1 MATRAGVGLQYAHAH
16 VIIRTVDQGAG
27 LSGLSGM
34 DEVAAALGRFG
45 DFLHG
50 VGRGLEVMAAGFTRL
65 DYLFIL
71 VLVLALALVLVWL
84 RQNRLAEV
92 LAHTQAAMPATADRE
107 DLERQVA
114 AFGELW
120 LAVDRLDRSGKEI
133 EVFARSLQAEVVE
146 SREALRRQDLLLQR
160 LHEAEQLRRRD
171 AALITP
177 EAQEN
182 RGVGAPSAEIG
193 SLRADLRSVVVETAR
208 LANENAAAQEKL
220 TQIDGRIAELDR
232 LAEGARSLI
241 RRLKMLTPKQAE
253 ISPELMARI
262 EGSASRDMVEDLR
275 RQLADLATEA
285 DRSRMARQ
293 RALGQ
298 LAALGRAYQD
308 TELGNAAGGHRR
320 LPDA

>member
-1 MATRAGVGLQYAHAH
+1 
-16 VIIRTVDQGAG
+16 
-27 LSGLSGM
+27 M

-71 VLVLALALVLVWL
+71 ALVLALALVLVWL

-92 LAHTQAAMPATADRE
+92 LAHTQAAMPATGDRE

-133 EVFARSLQAEVVE
+133 EVFVRSLQAEVAE

-160 LHEAEQLRRRD
+160 LQEAEQLRRRD
-171 AALITP
+171 AALISP
-177 EAQEN
+177 EVQEN

-193 SLRADLRSVVVETAR
+193 SLRADLRSVMVETSR

-253 ISPELMARI
+253 IPPELMARI

-275 RQLADLATEA
+275 RQLADLSTEA

-308 TELGNAAGGHRR
+308 SELGNAAGGQRR